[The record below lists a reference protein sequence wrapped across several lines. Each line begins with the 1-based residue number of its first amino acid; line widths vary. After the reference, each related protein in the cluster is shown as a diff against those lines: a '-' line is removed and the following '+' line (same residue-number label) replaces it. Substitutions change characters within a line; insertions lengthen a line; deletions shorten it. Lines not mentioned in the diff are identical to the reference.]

1 MASPAWLGR
10 VPAPGPPFPAPCA
23 AVVALQGHPSAPA
36 TGPGDRRRQQGPRV
50 KPGRPRGDQAGA
62 LTVTGARRSSRGSH
76 ASVLP
81 PAESPRPARSL
92 SSRSRITGVRAGS
105 AAGGP
110 GKWRPRGRR
119 PCAWAETARV
129 HSVALLSA
137 LGAGARRPQG
147 RPPGA
152 RGRARTEARARAGPG
167 ARAGPCAHARAGFGG
182 DTGSR
187 IVSRGR
193 LARALVQLL
202 LVGVATLQASALGRQ
217 WASFP
222 GEHTEAAVPREPGRR
237 LPSPAAPPA
246 LGGPRGPGP
255 SEASVVRAPVSGEQ
269 GGPTG
274 RAPGTSV
281 LGGGPW
287 ASRALRLCGG
297 EPCDPS
303 LPGWP
308 RGAPAGT
315 LTARPVYP
323 DGSCGWGVEPR
334 LLLGASLLVTR
345 TPLPGAHR

>member
-10 VPAPGPPFPAPCA
+10 VPAPGPPSPAPCA

-36 TGPGDRRRQQGPRV
+36 TGPGDSRRHQGPRV

-62 LTVTGARRSSRGSH
+62 LTVTGARRSSRGCH

-152 RGRARTEARARAGPG
+152 RGRARTEARAGAGPALG
-167 ARAGPCAHARAGFGG
+167 RVRTRARGLGETPEAGYSREGTRARLCRCCSA
-182 DTGSR
+182 
-187 IVSRGR
+187 
-193 LARALVQLL
+193 ALL
-202 LVGVATLQASALGRQ
+202 LFRLPPLARQ

-237 LPSPAAPPA
+237 LPSPAAAPA

-274 RAPGTSV
+274 RAPETSV
-281 LGGGPW
+281 LGGSLGVPGS
-287 ASRALRLCGG
+287 APLRGRALRPFLTRLAAGS
-297 EPCDPS
+297 PSRHTHSPPS
-303 LPGWP
+303 LSGW
-308 RGAPAGT
+308 
-315 LTARPVYP
+315 
-323 DGSCGWGVEPR
+323 
-334 LLLGASLLVTR
+334 LLGV
-345 TPLPGAHR
+345 GC

>member
-10 VPAPGPPFPAPCA
+10 VPAPGPPSPAPCA

-36 TGPGDRRRQQGPRV
+36 TGPGDRRRHQGPRV

-62 LTVTGARRSSRGSH
+62 LTVTGARRSSRGCH

-92 SSRSRITGVRAGS
+92 SRRSRITGVRAGS

-147 RPPGA
+147 RAPGA
-152 RGRARTEARARAGPG
+152 RGRARTEARAGAGPG

-187 IVSRGR
+187 ILSRGR
-193 LARALVQLL
+193 LARACA
-202 LVGVATLQASALGRQ
+202 GVARRRCFSSGFRPWPDSGPHFQASTRRPRCPGSPDDDSPAPLPPRPSGVPGDLVPRRPLWSGRQ
-217 WASFP
+217 CLGSR
-222 GEHTEAAVPREPGRR
+222 AAPQGGHLR
-237 LPSPAAPPA
+237 LPSW
-246 LGGPRGPGP
+246 
-255 SEASVVRAPVSGEQ
+255 E
-269 GGPTG
+269 
-274 RAPGTSV
+274 
-281 LGGGPW
+281 GPW

-323 DGSCGWGVEPR
+323 DGSCGVGC
-334 LLLGASLLVTR
+334 
-345 TPLPGAHR
+345 